1 MLWRD
6 ISRYVTLRQMR
17 FPHQFID
24 DVQAL
29 VLMLIKDIVERY
41 IKVCNSETRFPHQFI
56 DDVQALVLMLIKD
69 IVERYIKVC
78 NSETDEIS
86 APVYR

>member
-1 MLWRD
+1 
-6 ISRYVTLRQMR
+6 MR

-41 IKVCNSETRFPHQFI
+41 IKVC
-56 DDVQALVLMLIKD
+56 
-69 IVERYIKVC
+69 Y
-78 NSETDEIS
+78 SETDEIPP
-86 APVYR
+86 PVHRRCTGSCTDVDQGYCGEIYHGM

>member
-1 MLWRD
+1 M
-6 ISRYVTLRQMR
+6 
-17 FPHQFID
+17 
-24 DVQAL
+24 
-29 VLMLIKDIVERY
+29 
-41 IKVCNSETRFPHQFI
+41 RFPHQFI

-86 APVYR
+86 SPVYRRCTGSCTDVDQRYCGEIYQGM

>member
-1 MLWRD
+1 MK
-6 ISRYVTLRQMR
+6 

>member
-1 MLWRD
+1 MAEHLSQTD
-6 ISRYVTLRQMR
+6 SLSTPRQMR

-41 IKVCNSETRFPHQFI
+41 IKVWK
-56 DDVQALVLMLIKD
+56 LVLGLNTSLRM
-69 IVERYIKVC
+69 
-78 NSETDEIS
+78 
-86 APVYR
+86 

>member
-1 MLWRD
+1 
-6 ISRYVTLRQMR
+6 MR

-24 DVQAL
+24 DVQ
-29 VLMLIKDIVERY
+29 D
-41 IKVCNSETRFPHQFI
+41 
-56 DDVQALVLMLIKD
+56 LVLMLIKD

-86 APVYR
+86 PPVYRRCTGSYTDVDQGYCGEIYQGM